1 MITTTRMDTVQLTYS
16 LWKDKYTQAAFQ
28 GVYPLNK
35 LTNRIVSYAALII
48 ANVDTSEKP
57 GSHWVAFYFTQ
68 DREAEF
74 FDSYGLPP
82 SDYTRTFTAFL
93 NSNASS
99 WTFNS
104 VTLQS
109 ENSQVCGHYCLY
121 YSFFRC
127 RNVSLSTIIHR
138 FSKNKYRNDFL
149 VKRFIEKM
157 FPLILRKY
165 HGNHVNKQV

>member
-1 MITTTRMDTVQLTYS
+1 MDTVQLTYS
-16 LWKDKYTQAAFQ
+16 LRKDKYTRAAFQ
-28 GVYPLNK
+28 GVYPSNK
-35 LTNRIVSYAALII
+35 LTNRIVSYPALII

-57 GSHWVAFYFTQ
+57 GSHWVAFHFTP

-74 FDSYGLPP
+74 FDSYGLSP
-82 SDYTRTFTAFL
+82 SDYTRTFTDFL

-121 YSFFRC
+121 YRFF
-127 RNVSLSTIIHR
+127 VVEM
-138 FSKNKYRNDFL
+138 L
-149 VKRFIEKM
+149 V
-157 FPLILRKY
+157 
-165 HGNHVNKQV
+165 

>member
-1 MITTTRMDTVQLTYS
+1 MITTTRMDTVQLTFS
-16 LWKDKYTQAAFQ
+16 LQKDKYTQAAFQ
-28 GVYPLNK
+28 GVYPSNK
-35 LTNRIVSYAALII
+35 LTNRIISYPALII

-82 SDYTRTFTAFL
+82 SNYTRTFTAFL

-109 ENSQVCGHYCLY
+109 ENSQV

-127 RNVSLSTIIHR
+127 QNVSMSTIIHR

-165 HGNHVNKQV
+165 HGNHVNKQSKDIM

>member
-1 MITTTRMDTVQLTYS
+1 MDTVQFTYS
-16 LWKDKYTQAAFQ
+16 LRKDKYTQAAFQ
-28 GVYPLNK
+28 GVYPSNN
-35 LTNRIVSYAALII
+35 LTNRIVSYPALII

-57 GSHWVAFYFTQ
+57 GSHWVAFYFTL

-74 FDSYGLPP
+74 FDSYGLLP

-99 WTFNS
+99 WNFNS

-127 RNVSLSTIIHR
+127 RNVSMSTIIHR